1 MDDLAVG
8 DVCITVNSAVP
19 ALNDGLLVEIVEIDP
34 GMNGG
39 LSPYCIV
46 RLDGE
51 AFPAAKT
58 LADGE
63 VGFYQDY
70 EIWAARRYL
79 RKLRPDEDIPAAP
92 ATESLP
98 EERLT

>member
-1 MDDLAVG
+1 MDELEVG

-39 LSPYCIV
+39 QSPYCIV
-46 RLDGE
+46 RLDGQP
-51 AFPAAKT
+51 FPAARKPT
-58 LADGE
+58 SGD
-63 VGFYQDY
+63 VDFYLDY

-79 RKLRPDEDIPAAP
+79 RKLRPDEDVSAVPAA
-92 ATESLP
+92 ESLP
-98 EERLT
+98 EESLT